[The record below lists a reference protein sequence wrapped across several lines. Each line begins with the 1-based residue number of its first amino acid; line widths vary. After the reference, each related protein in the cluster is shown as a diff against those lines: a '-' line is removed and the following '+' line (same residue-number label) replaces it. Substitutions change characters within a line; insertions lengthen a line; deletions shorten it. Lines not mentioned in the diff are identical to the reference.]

1 MPTKPTPRPAGAT
14 YRLNRTAAVAVHE
27 AEATLTRAG
36 LPSYMGI
43 IKALAACA
51 MILDGRDKRT
61 RPDAAARR
69 VAELLEPLRPTED
82 GLASWGTPR

>member
-1 MPTKPTPRPAGAT
+1 
-14 YRLNRTAAVAVHE
+14 
-27 AEATLTRAG
+27 
-36 LPSYMGI
+36 MGI